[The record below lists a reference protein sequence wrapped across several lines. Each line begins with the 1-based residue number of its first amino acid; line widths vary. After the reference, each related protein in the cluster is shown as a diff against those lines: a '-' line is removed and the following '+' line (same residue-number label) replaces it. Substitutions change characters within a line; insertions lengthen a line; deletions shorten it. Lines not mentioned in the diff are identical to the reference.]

1 LPNVWLPTDPI
12 IDVMDA
18 GLRDNFGTETTLRF
32 MDVFKDWMKENTSK
46 VIVLQIRDRGLSDW
60 DKPFESKSYMD
71 LLTRPMLL
79 LQNDWYKLQDYYQHD
94 QLEYFAEMY
103 GPDFY
108 RICLQYVAS
117 KNDAP
122 ASLSFHLTKGE
133 KQSVADALKLAINIK
148 ELKRLSELVK

>member
-1 LPNVWLPTDPI
+1 
-12 IDVMDA
+12 
-18 GLRDNFGTETTLRF
+18 
-32 MDVFKDWMKENTSK
+32 
-46 VIVLQIRDRGLSDW
+46 
-60 DKPFESKSYMD
+60 
-71 LLTRPMLL
+71 
-79 LQNDWYKLQDYYQHD
+79 
-94 QLEYFAEMY
+94 MY

-133 KQSVADALKLAINIK
+133 KQNVADALKLAINIK